1 MRLMDEPDFR
11 NKNILLIDKDDK
23 TRNDRTWCFW
33 EKEPG
38 YFENLVF
45 KSWDQLVFKTGDRS
59 LQLDNGSY
67 QYKMIR
73 SGDFY
78 QYCMDRIRQYPNIEF
93 LREKLLYIDSKK
105 NDHTIATT
113 DNKITVE
120 AEWVFSSIGP
130 TPKPVKN
137 IQYLLQHFKGIVVET
152 TANAFN
158 PSEATLMDFTTQPHH
173 YPAAFYYLLPLRENK
188 ALVEYTVFSREALSP
203 ADYDQAL
210 NWYLTQQLKLRD
222 FKVLY
227 QEYGEIPMT
236 NYRFPIYENEIFYIG
251 AAGGQ
256 TKPSS
261 GYTFSFIQK
270 QSEQIARALVKSKS
284 PFPRPNLWQQRY
296 RFYDSILLRVLSKQK
311 ISGEAVFETL
321 FSKVPAHTIFQF
333 LDNESSFTSE
343 WKIMNS
349 MPRRVF
355 LPAAIKEW
363 LFK

>member
-1 MRLMDEPDFR
+1 MRLMDGPDIL
-11 NKNILLIDKDDK
+11 NKNILLIDKNDK

-33 EKEPG
+33 EKGQG
-38 YFENLVF
+38 YFENLVY
-45 KSWDQLVFKTGDRS
+45 KSWEQLVFKSGDMS
-59 LQLDNGSY
+59 LALDNGSY

-78 QYCMDRIRQYPNIEF
+78 QYCMDRIRQYPNIEL
-93 LREKLLYIDSKK
+93 LREKLLYINSKK
-105 NDHTIATT
+105 NEHTIVTS
-113 DNKITVE
+113 DNKITVQ

-137 IQYLLQHFKGIVVET
+137 IQYLLQHFQGIVIET
-152 TANAFN
+152 PGNAFN
-158 PSEATLMDFTTQPHH
+158 PSEATLMDFTTQPHN
-173 YPAAFYYLLPLRENK
+173 YPAAFYYLLPLSENR
-188 ALVEYTVFSREALSP
+188 ALVEYTVFSKEALSP
-203 ADYDQAL
+203 ADYIEAL
-210 NWYLTQQLKLRD
+210 NWYLTQQRSLKD

-236 NYRFPIYENEIFYIG
+236 NYRFPIYEKEIFYIG

-270 QSEQIARALVKSKS
+270 QSEQIASALAKGKT
-284 PFPRPNLWQQRY
+284 PFPKPDLLQQRF
-296 RFYDSILLRVLSKQK
+296 RFYDSILLRVLSKQN
-311 ISGEAVFETL
+311 ISGKTVFETL

-333 LDNESSFTSE
+333 LDNESSFVSE
-343 WKIMNS
+343 WKIMNA
-349 MPRRVF
+349 MPRRIF
-355 LPAAIKEW
+355 LPAALREW